1 MQGGPL
7 AVMDVRRQ
15 LGLNMQKLRR
25 EKAWSQEDLAFE
37 SGIHRTYI
45 SGLERG
51 VRNPTITIVAKLA
64 DTLKVPFGAL
74 LDPPVRKPRSG

>member
-1 MQGGPL
+1 
-7 AVMDVRRQ
+7 MDVRRQ
-15 LGLNMQKLRR
+15 LGLNIQRLRR

-51 VRNPTITIVAKLA
+51 VRNPTIMVVAKLA
-64 DTLKVPFGAL
+64 ETFKVPFGIL
-74 LDPPVRKPRSG
+74 LDPPVRRPRYT

>member
-1 MQGGPL
+1 
-7 AVMDVRRQ
+7 MDVRRQ
-15 LGLNMQKLRR
+15 LGLNIQRIRR
-25 EKAWSQEDLAFE
+25 EKDWSQEELAFE

-64 DTLKVPFGAL
+64 GTLRVPLGAL
-74 LDPPVRKPRSG
+74 LDPPARKPR

>member
-1 MQGGPL
+1 
-7 AVMDVRRQ
+7 MDIRKQ
-15 LGLNMQKLRR
+15 LGLNLQRLRR
-25 EKAWSQEDLAFE
+25 ERHWSQEDLAFE

-51 VRNPTITIVAKLA
+51 VRNPTLTIVEKLA

-74 LDPPVRKPRSG
+74 LDPPVRKGR